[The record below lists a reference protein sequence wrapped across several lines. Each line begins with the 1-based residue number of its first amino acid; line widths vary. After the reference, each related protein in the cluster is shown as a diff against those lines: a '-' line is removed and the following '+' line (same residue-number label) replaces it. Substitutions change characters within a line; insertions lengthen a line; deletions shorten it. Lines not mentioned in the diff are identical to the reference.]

1 MKKITKVLLIL
12 ATFSLVSINNLIAA
26 EKWDMPLAY
35 AAGNFH
41 SMNADE
47 FAKNVSKKSGGKL
60 TIVTHAGGSLYKGGE
75 IFRAVRTGQAQIGE
89 RFMSALGNED
99 ALYEIDSIP
108 FLATSFDDAMKLYKA
123 SKKSI
128 VKSLDSKGLVFL
140 YAVPWPAQGL
150 YSKKE
155 IKSTDDLKGLKFRA
169 YNPATV
175 RIAELT
181 GMTPTKIEVAEVSQ
195 AFSTGTV
202 ESMITSPT
210 TGKDTKIWE
219 NGVKYFYD
227 IAAWYPK
234 NMVIVNKA
242 AWKKLDSA
250 TQKLVLA
257 EAATAEQK
265 GWAIAKSGDAADKKT
280 LASNGMV
287 VGAVNAPVK
296 ALFQK
301 VGKTLTAEWSK
312 KAGATGKS
320 VISAYQK

>member
-1 MKKITKVLLIL
+1 MEALKRL
-12 ATFSLVSINNLIAA
+12 LVSTL
-26 EKWDMPLAY
+26 P
-35 AAGNFH
+35 
-41 SMNADE
+41 SP
-47 FAKNVSKKSGGKL
+47 KNVSKKSGGKL

-155 IKSTDDLKGLKFRA
+155 IKSTNDLKGLKFRA

-257 EAATAEQK
+257 EAAIAEQK

-280 LASNGMV
+280 LASNVTFISMGVFCLGGVFAQGVTMV
-287 VGAVNAPVK
+287 MMFDLFLRNHSGFSSIFCGKHK
-296 ALFQK
+296 A
-301 VGKTLTAEWSK
+301 
-312 KAGATGKS
+312 
-320 VISAYQK
+320 

>member
-75 IFRAVRTGQAQIGE
+75 IFRAVRTGQAQIGK

-128 VKSLDSKGLVFL
+128 VKSLDSNGLVFL

-155 IKSTDDLKGLKFRA
+155 IKSTNDLKGLKFRA

-257 EAATAEQK
+257 EAAIAEQK

>member
-155 IKSTDDLKGLKFRA
+155 IKSTNDLKGLKFRA

-250 TQKLVLA
+250 TRKLVLA
-257 EAATAEQK
+257 EAAIAEQK

-301 VGKTLTAEWSK
+301 VGKTLTEEWSK

-320 VISAYQK
+320 VIAAYKK